1 MSEPMQMNLRVSS
14 QHDELTRLANEVE
27 IALSR
32 GDYEL
37 AAQALG
43 RDILASWFAFPP
55 TRTVEIIQLLATK
68 LSSPSPF
75 LKIALRIFTDDTP
88 GALDCPQF
96 LSSVNL
102 QNPKE
107 MFILSNLRLADFR
120 LKGRTHDGLLQSL
133 EMEKHVG
140 RMQPLLD
147 SYHGG
152 ALHTSV
158 QTGVS
163 AMLAGDFTR
172 ALTNFTRAQMHVP
185 VPKFSFL
192 TRDALVKSALIHACF
207 GNASTAQSLLH
218 RSNRV
223 AKTTSWLEA
232 HIDAHRDVAEVLV
245 SFDCYEEALERLEAI
260 SLHDIS
266 EMWPFYILAVHR
278 VLEGGGYHDELEH
291 RLEMFD
297 AMPFP
302 RIDGDG
308 LVGSIIPLKRAILAM
323 KSGRGT
329 EAQEYL
335 DRADQQ
341 LTYTQLFQAA
351 ANVYAARTQLAI
363 QQISRLRTDTR
374 GFRLMEVRRLSILAA
389 AQYQSDENA
398 DCIDT
403 LKRAA
408 ELPRGLTPTEVQ
420 LFSPETRELA
430 MKHVPDWPVDDHG
443 PSAFLTGLP
452 KPGLALTD
460 REVEII
466 GYLARGDTRA
476 QMAEAMFISVNTL
489 KTHLKSI
496 YRKLDVSSADD
507 AVLGAQRRGLI

>member
-1 MSEPMQMNLRVSS
+1 
-14 QHDELTRLANEVE
+14 
-27 IALSR
+27 
-32 GDYEL
+32 
-37 AAQALG
+37 
-43 RDILASWFAFPP
+43 PP

-68 LSSPSPF
+68 LSSLSPF

-107 MFILSNLRLADFR
+107 MFILSILRLADFR

-223 AKTTSWLEA
+223 PKTTSWVEA

-245 SFDCYEEALERLEAI
+245 SFDSYEEALERLEAI
-260 SLHDIS
+260 SLHDIG

-278 VLEGGGYHDELEH
+278 VLEGG
-291 RLEMFD
+291 
-297 AMPFP
+297 
-302 RIDGDG
+302 
-308 LVGSIIPLKRAILAM
+308 
-323 KSGRGT
+323 
-329 EAQEYL
+329 
-335 DRADQQ
+335 
-341 LTYTQLFQAA
+341 
-351 ANVYAARTQLAI
+351 
-363 QQISRLRTDTR
+363 
-374 GFRLMEVRRLSILAA
+374 
-389 AQYQSDENA
+389 
-398 DCIDT
+398 
-403 LKRAA
+403 
-408 ELPRGLTPTEVQ
+408 
-420 LFSPETRELA
+420 
-430 MKHVPDWPVDDHG
+430 
-443 PSAFLTGLP
+443 
-452 KPGLALTD
+452 
-460 REVEII
+460 
-466 GYLARGDTRA
+466 
-476 QMAEAMFISVNTL
+476 
-489 KTHLKSI
+489 
-496 YRKLDVSSADD
+496 
-507 AVLGAQRRGLI
+507 